1 MLHMTRRHGCAYAS
15 YFLRPALTPQHHI
28 TSFHLVAV
36 QLISSYLILTHFISS
51 YLILSHVTSAYLIF
65 FHLISVDPILSHL
78 ISNEHA
84 NGRASEHA
92 SNTWANE
99 RANNRTSKQRMRE
112 RTSKRMVEC
121 ATNQVAK
128 WFVAILV
135 QVFTSFVFFNNPVGH
150 DGRPWRVEADR
161 NLHRGDRAVQMV
173 GFVFWPQ
180 RPLEIWSFCRVP
192 GILRR
197 RRRRLIQ
204 AQALALLRWR
214 FLNQHKIN

>member
-28 TSFHLVAV
+28 TSSHLVAF
-36 QLISSYLILTHFISS
+36 QLISSYPILTHLISS
-51 YLILSHVTSAYLIF
+51 YLILSHLTSAYLIF

-78 ISNEHA
+78 ISYEHA

-135 QVFTSFVFFNNPVGH
+135 QVSTSLFFLIIRSATTVGLEGSRPTVISIGAIAQFKWW
-150 DGRPWRVEADR
+150 DSYSGRRCHWKYEAS
-161 NLHRGDRAVQMV
+161 AVCQ
-173 GFVFWPQ
+173 
-180 RPLEIWSFCRVP
+180 ED
-192 GILRR
+192 
-197 RRRRLIQ
+197 
-204 AQALALLRWR
+204 
-214 FLNQHKIN
+214 